1 MSNEPDPSTN
11 DADAVGAESF
21 EAWLAQAAESKGV
34 SQQELMDQMLSSYWI
49 LDELTG
55 LVDGADSDR
64 AMGVP
69 EPGSPER
76 ENEHSDAGRDEA
88 ETEPAES
95 DDPAEPADPAES
107 DDLGADREAVAEMV
121 ESLSPAYLE
130 EIEDNVRTLQSAVR
144 KLEQQGEADQ
154 SAPEL
159 SANAAGS
166 VDGSLIAIISYMLR
180 QFEEV
185 ESELMKLDRI
195 EELEA
200 DLEKLERVEEI
211 EAELRKLDRI
221 DEIEDE
227 LAALRERQS
236 SDTERLSDNLQ
247 LALDRVGQLEAE
259 RDEFV
264 RDDDVDAA
272 ITAIDDDIET
282 VKQEQAALEDRIER
296 EFDSIEE
303 LFGDL
308 FGSIEEI
315 DDRVA
320 EVAESYRED
329 VPPLAERE
337 TERKRLEDLK
347 TEALLEEERNA
358 NCGNCNQAIDIGLL
372 ESPRCPN
379 CNGRFEGLTD
389 SGWNPFKPPIL
400 EAEPPREY

>member
-11 DADAVGAESF
+11 DADTVGAESF
-21 EAWLAQAAESKGV
+21 EAWLTQAAENKGV
-34 SQQELMDQMLSSYWI
+34 SRQELMNQMLSSYWI

-64 AMGVP
+64 TAGVP

-76 ENEHSDAGRDEA
+76 ENERPDADRA
-88 ETEPAES
+88 ETGATG
-95 DDPAEPADPAES
+95 AAES

-144 KLEQQGEADQ
+144 TLEQRDEAGS

-159 SANAAGS
+159 SADAAGS

-185 ESELMKLDRI
+185 ESELMKLDRL
-195 EELEA
+195 EEIEA
-200 DLEKLERVEEI
+200 DLE
-211 EAELRKLDRI
+211 KLDRI
-221 DEIEDE
+221 DEIEADLEKLDRIEEIEAE
-227 LAALRERQS
+227 LATLRERQDS
-236 SDTERLSDNLQ
+236 NVERLSDNLQ
-247 LALDRVGQLEAE
+247 LALDRVGRLESE

-272 ITAIDDDIET
+272 ITAIDDDIEA
-282 VKQEQAALEDRIER
+282 VKKEQAALEDRIER

-315 DDRVA
+315 DDRIEDVS
-320 EVAESYRED
+320 ESYRED
-329 VPPLAERE
+329 VPPLTERE
-337 TERKRLEDLK
+337 SEREQLEDLK
-347 TEALLEEERNA
+347 TEALLNEERNA
-358 NCGNCNQAIDIGLL
+358 SCGNCNQAIDIGLL

-400 EAEPPREY
+400 EAGPPREY

>member
-1 MSNEPDPSTN
+1 MNNEPDPSTN
-11 DADAVGAESF
+11 DADTVGAESF
-21 EAWLAQAAESKGV
+21 EAWLTQA
-34 SQQELMDQMLSSYWI
+34 
-49 LDELTG
+49 
-55 LVDGADSDR
+55 ADSDR
-64 AMGVP
+64 TTGVP

-76 ENEHSDAGRDEA
+76 ENERPDADRA
-88 ETEPAES
+88 ETGATG
-95 DDPAEPADPAES
+95 AAES

-144 KLEQQGEADQ
+144 KLEQRDEAGS

-159 SANAAGS
+159 SADAAGS

-185 ESELMKLDRI
+185 ESELMKLDRL
-195 EELEA
+195 EEIEA
-200 DLEKLERVEEI
+200 DLEKLDRIDDIEADLEKLDRIGEI
-211 EAELRKLDRI
+211 EAEL
-221 DEIEDE
+221 
-227 LAALRERQS
+227 ATLRERQDS
-236 SDTERLSDNLQ
+236 NVERLSDNLQ
-247 LALDRVGQLEAE
+247 LALDRVGQLESE

-272 ITAIDDDIET
+272 ITAIDDDIEA
-282 VKQEQAALEDRIER
+282 VKEEQAALEDRIER

-315 DDRVA
+315 DDRIEDVS
-320 EVAESYRED
+320 ESYRED
-329 VPPLAERE
+329 VPPLTERE
-337 TERKRLEDLK
+337 SERERLEDLK
-347 TEALLEEERNA
+347 TEALLNEERNA
-358 NCGNCNQAIDIGLL
+358 SCGNCNQAIDIGLL

-379 CNGRFEGLTD
+379 CNGRFERLTD

>member
-1 MSNEPDPSTN
+1 MSNEPDPPTN
-11 DADAVGAESF
+11 EADAVGAESF

-55 LVDGADSDR
+55 LVDGADSER
-64 AMGVP
+64 ATGVP
-69 EPGSPER
+69 EPDSPER
-76 ENEHSDAGRDEA
+76 ENDGPDAGRDEA
-88 ETEPAES
+88 KTEPTEPAES
-95 DDPAEPADPAES
+95 DDP

-144 KLEQQGEADQ
+144 KLEQQGEADR

-195 EELEA
+195 EEIEA

-282 VKQEQAALEDRIER
+282 VKEEQAALEDRIER

-358 NCGNCNQAIDIGLL
+358 SCGNCNQAIDIGLL